1 MLVFAHDQDRT
12 RGLVDNLLGVTALD
26 YVAQPS
32 AIVRRDD
39 DQIDSKDP
47 RHGWDVGSRL
57 TAAKERLGVRML
69 SSDHIVQGGQ
79 T

>member
-26 YVAQPS
+26 DAAQPS

-47 RHGWDVGSRL
+47 RHSWDVSSRL
-57 TAAKERLGVRML
+57 TAAKERLGVPML
-69 SSDHIVQGGQ
+69 SSDHIVQGKQ